1 MTFTIARVLIL
12 AGGLIANVG
21 GGGGAAWAQET
32 RGFFADPGH
41 GSWQSVNIGTN
52 FTVIQRFSAL
62 PPGKYL
68 AHASAVLASSD
79 PLFRY
84 VDCGFTIG
92 RNLQSDL
99 ARGVVGGTGV
109 DNFVSLPLTLGF
121 TLTTAQTLAVAC
133 RADVADAVVS
143 QPSPITIIKVDRLTV
158 QRGFQP

>member
-99 ARGVVGGTGV
+99 ARGVVGGRG
-109 DNFVSLPLTLGF
+109 S
-121 TLTTAQTLAVAC
+121 TTSS
-133 RADVADAVVS
+133 RS
-143 QPSPITIIKVDRLTV
+143 PSPWASPSPRRKRSRWPVERMWRTPWCRNPVRSRSSRWIA
-158 QRGFQP
+158 